1 MKKMKQDGMISKNG
15 SSAKA
20 ATPGNMETTETKEG
34 ARSPHASDC
43 IWVDG
48 ELVPF
53 AEARVHLL
61 SPTLH
66 YGPGVFEGIRCY
78 STARGPGVFR
88 LEAHLKR
95 FMESVKV
102 LGVRHFPWTVA
113 DLRRAV
119 AVTVQFNRFQS
130 CYIRPVLYF
139 GGGMGLD
146 LDSYEP
152 HLAVAA
158 WEWDPLLGEEGTQAG
173 VRMMVSSFTRM
184 HPNAS
189 LTKGKINGQYVNS
202 ILAKSVARRAG
213 FDEAIMLDPEGY
225 VAECTGE
232 NLFVVREGVIYTP
245 PRAGI
250 LEGITRDTVITL
262 AGDLGYPVVEE
273 RLSRDQLYIADEV
286 FVCGTA
292 AEVVPVTEIDFR
304 PVGGGR
310 IGPVGK
316 AVQSLYFETVR
327 GRGMRSPGWVEYLMM
342 EPLY

>member
-1 MKKMKQDGMISKNG
+1 MKKMQQNG
-15 SSAKA
+15 LMSQNGASEQSPMAGA
-20 ATPGNMETTETKEG
+20 QTTERLPS
-34 ARSPHASDC
+34 AHASDA
-43 IWVDG
+43 IWIDG

-78 STARGPGVFR
+78 DTARGPGIFR

-95 FMESVKV
+95 FLESVRV
-102 LGVRHFPWTVA
+102 LGVRDFRWTMS

-119 AVTVQFNRFQS
+119 TVTVRFNRFRS

-158 WEWDPLLGEEGTQAG
+158 WEWDPLLGEEGTRAG

-232 NLFVVREGVIYTP
+232 NLFVVRDGVIYTP
-245 PRAGI
+245 PRASV
-250 LEGITRDTVITL
+250 LEGITRDTVLTL
-262 AGDLGYPVVEE
+262 AADLGYPVVEE

-292 AEVVPVTEIDFR
+292 AEVVPVTEVDFR
-304 PVGGGR
+304 PVGAGR

-316 AVQSLYFETVR
+316 AVQTLYFETVR
-327 GRGMRSPGWVEYLMM
+327 GRGPRSTGWVEYVLM